1 MAFFGLTALGPQN
14 TFAAAAKQARY
25 LQIFDDNDFETA
37 WNKING
43 SGAEHC
49 KVNKIGDIMRCLF
62 KGPIPPTDERHI
74 IDAFENGNFETSET
88 VSYTTYM
95 RMMLDLRE
103 QAGNQIHTCMQMH
116 LLTNSLTEHDE
127 IDFHSQP
134 MKATC
139 DFNSSSL
146 FLETLRKCGKRGWIR
161 DKQTTPLT
169 SNQEFGWKVL
179 LDQSL
184 IHRIALTHLLT
195 RNHN

>member
-25 LQIFDDNDFETA
+25 LQIFDDTDFENA

-43 SGAEHC
+43 ASTEHC

-62 KGPIPPTDERHI
+62 KGPIPPTDERQI
-74 IDAFENGNFETSET
+74 IAAFENGNFETSET
-88 VSYTTYM
+88 ISFTTYM
-95 RMMLDLRE
+95 RMMLDLRD
-103 QAGNQIHTCMQMH
+103 QAEN
-116 LLTNSLTEHDE
+116 DE
-127 IDFHSQP
+127 IDFHNQP

-161 DKQTTPLT
+161 DKQSAPLT
-169 SNQEFGWKVL
+169 SNQEFGWKEPQL
-179 LDQSL
+179 KQPQHYRKGSDITKFAAEL
-184 IHRIALTHLLT
+184 IK
-195 RNHN
+195 NGVY